1 MSHEVN
7 DRVWEDVW
15 EAVEQMS
22 LEEVREFL
30 LSNLHSQEE
39 VSRLNEVELRE
50 AVAEDMFNLRGVL
63 RMRIEEALDILDEF
77 IYDEMQKSNDKKMK
91 DELQEAW
98 NKIIEEVTT

>member
-15 EAVEQMS
+15 EEVAQMS

-39 VSRLNEVELRE
+39 VARLNEVELRE
-50 AVAEDMFNLRGVL
+50 AVAEDKFNLRGV
-63 RMRIEEALDILDEF
+63 
-77 IYDEMQKSNDKKMK
+77 
-91 DELQEAW
+91 
-98 NKIIEEVTT
+98 

>member
-15 EAVEQMS
+15 EEVEQMS
-22 LEEVREFL
+22 LSEVKEFL

-50 AVAEDMFNLRGVL
+50 AVAEDMFNLRGV
-63 RMRIEEALDILDEF
+63 
-77 IYDEMQKSNDKKMK
+77 
-91 DELQEAW
+91 
-98 NKIIEEVTT
+98 

>member
-22 LEEVREFL
+22 LKEVKEFL

-39 VSRLNEVELRE
+39 VTRLNEVELRE
-50 AVAEDMFNLRGVL
+50 AVAEDMFNLRGV
-63 RMRIEEALDILDEF
+63 
-77 IYDEMQKSNDKKMK
+77 
-91 DELQEAW
+91 
-98 NKIIEEVTT
+98 

>member
-15 EAVEQMS
+15 EQVEQMS

-39 VSRLNEVELRE
+39 VTRLNEVELRE
-50 AVAEDMFNLRGVL
+50 AVAEDMFNLRGV
-63 RMRIEEALDILDEF
+63 
-77 IYDEMQKSNDKKMK
+77 
-91 DELQEAW
+91 
-98 NKIIEEVTT
+98 

>member
-7 DRVWEDVW
+7 DRVREDVW
-15 EAVEQMS
+15 EEVQQMS

-50 AVAEDMFNLRGVL
+50 AVAEDMFNLRGV
-63 RMRIEEALDILDEF
+63 
-77 IYDEMQKSNDKKMK
+77 
-91 DELQEAW
+91 
-98 NKIIEEVTT
+98 

>member
-22 LEEVREFL
+22 LEEVKEFL

-39 VSRLNEVELRE
+39 VARLNEVELRE
-50 AVAEDMFNLRGVL
+50 AVAEDMFNLRGV
-63 RMRIEEALDILDEF
+63 
-77 IYDEMQKSNDKKMK
+77 
-91 DELQEAW
+91 
-98 NKIIEEVTT
+98 

>member
-39 VSRLNEVELRE
+39 VARLNEVELRE
-50 AVAEDMFNLRGVL
+50 AVDEDMFNLRGV
-63 RMRIEEALDILDEF
+63 
-77 IYDEMQKSNDKKMK
+77 
-91 DELQEAW
+91 
-98 NKIIEEVTT
+98 

>member
-15 EAVEQMS
+15 EEVEQMS

-50 AVAEDMFNLRGVL
+50 AVAEDMYNLRGV
-63 RMRIEEALDILDEF
+63 
-77 IYDEMQKSNDKKMK
+77 
-91 DELQEAW
+91 
-98 NKIIEEVTT
+98 

>member
-22 LEEVREFL
+22 LAEVREFL

-39 VSRLNEVELRE
+39 VTRLNEVELRE
-50 AVAEDMFNLRGVL
+50 AVAEDMFNLRGV
-63 RMRIEEALDILDEF
+63 
-77 IYDEMQKSNDKKMK
+77 
-91 DELQEAW
+91 
-98 NKIIEEVTT
+98 

>member
-15 EAVEQMS
+15 EEVEQMS

-39 VSRLNEVELRE
+39 VARLNEVELRE
-50 AVAEDMFNLRGVL
+50 AVAEDMFNLRGV
-63 RMRIEEALDILDEF
+63 
-77 IYDEMQKSNDKKMK
+77 
-91 DELQEAW
+91 
-98 NKIIEEVTT
+98 

>member
-15 EAVEQMS
+15 EEVEQMS

-39 VSRLNEVELRE
+39 VTRLNEVELRE
-50 AVAEDMFNLRGVL
+50 AVAEDMFNLRGV
-63 RMRIEEALDILDEF
+63 
-77 IYDEMQKSNDKKMK
+77 
-91 DELQEAW
+91 
-98 NKIIEEVTT
+98 